1 MSTFSS
7 IKLNRSISHLKK
19 LERKEG
25 TDMKTNYNNFIERN
39 SGLSKIAYS
48 NGVQNLNNEFKNRD
62 ANTFRAI
69 EDEESKKHLEQAKF
83 FKKINDE
90 NKEDKKQML
99 NIPKVI
105 KKSEDELAKIHMVDR
120 NSNSGLTK
128 LAYSDGVHDL
138 NDEFKK
144 RDEDN
149 FRILRNENMKKDIA
163 KAKFFK
169 NINHENR
176 AKEKEELMNLPKIV
190 RKSEDELAKIHMA
203 ESFLQRGIRD
213 AALINKVNDSPT
225 LKNHQRKKEDDVN
238 NKLIKPKEQKE
249 QKEIHMTNDIATKH
263 QKKDLK
269 GKKVLVKKL
278 TNQNSIHNDTRIL
291 PDINKIDQHAINKDK
306 EMNDDVIKPREKKFS
321 KEVSATNDMAA
332 KHKIKVI
339 DGLKKIDARSKK
351 PLRK

>member
-1 MSTFSS
+1 M
-7 IKLNRSISHLKK
+7 
-19 LERKEG
+19 G
-25 TDMKTNYNNFIERN
+25 
-39 SGLSKIAYS
+39 IAYS

-203 ESFLQRGIRD
+203 ESFVQRGIRD

-238 NKLIKPKEQKE
+238 NKLIKP
-249 QKEIHMTNDIATKH
+249 
-263 QKKDLK
+263 K

>member
-1 MSTFSS
+1 M
-7 IKLNRSISHLKK
+7 
-19 LERKEG
+19 G
-25 TDMKTNYNNFIERN
+25 NNFIERN
-39 SGLSKIAYS
+39 SGLSKLAYS
-48 NGVQNLNNEFKNRD
+48 NGVHKLHGEFKNRD

-203 ESFLQRGIRD
+203 ESFVQRNSGLTSLAYSNGVHKLNNEFKKRD
-213 AALINKVNDSPT
+213 AMEFEAIEDEESKKHLEQAKFFKKINDEN
-225 LKNHQRKKEDDVN
+225 KEDKKQMLNIPKV
-238 NKLIKPKEQKE
+238 IKKSEDELAK
-249 QKEIHMTNDIATKH
+249 IHMVDRNSNSGLTK
-263 QKKDLK
+263 LAY
-269 GKKVLVKKL
+269 
-278 TNQNSIHNDTRIL
+278 S
-291 PDINKIDQHAINKDK
+291 
-306 EMNDDVIKPREKKFS
+306 
-321 KEVSATNDMAA
+321 
-332 KHKIKVI
+332 
-339 DGLKKIDARSKK
+339 DGVHD
-351 PLRK
+351 